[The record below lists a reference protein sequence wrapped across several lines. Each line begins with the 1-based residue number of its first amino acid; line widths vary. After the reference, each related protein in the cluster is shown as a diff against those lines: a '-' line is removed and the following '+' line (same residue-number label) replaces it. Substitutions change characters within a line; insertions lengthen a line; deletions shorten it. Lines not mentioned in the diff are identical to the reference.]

1 MDITTMLNE
10 PSAKL
15 AAANIGGPT
24 SGTIQ
29 VAPGG
34 GDGGELT
41 PSITGPLSWWPEGTL
56 GENSAIG
63 SKKLLDTD
71 TCGISPPYTLSL
83 PVRSAQ
89 QLALRTEYLGTRRSP
104 KHKYSDSQS
113 STSSCYSS
121 STPQHSRISSTSTFC
136 DMYNGDGS
144 PEASDTEPKLESSG
158 CFGHPQQPCRG
169 EFILSDQGSPA
180 AMVGKSPIHES
191 NRPASPSD
199 ALLFPKLLIHRDE
212 PRAHDTLSSTQ
223 GGFNP
228 SLLVPSPSEMSQ
240 RHKRAVSAPDHPGGH
255 SYNQF
260 LYHPL
265 EASQLSPLTSQMRLQ
280 APNHLAESIS
290 PPACTPA
297 ETTPQIYC
305 MYDKNCDTGSTLRKA
320 ISHIFGRNKLCTRR
334 IPDRIW
340 VHYCRKHYQR
350 SRYRNVRDY
359 SQRQCELVIEQ
370 IVRIQDWSNTN
381 KKNNST
387 LVVRDWTLSMR
398 KREQTR
404 IQDEMYNK
412 GKKRLYSERSNSKE
426 EDDSADPM
434 AHTGTAVP
442 DWLREKCNQV
452 YVTEEIISIANR
464 IRDDVCNGK
473 LDQIPDIEI
482 LPNIPADSTED
493 AKAKTPSR
501 RKSGGH
507 GHKRARSLC
516 DTIPEPIY
524 SSYTHL
530 PPLPEPCGG
539 QHETISYRHSR
550 TRSNVPP
557 NTHEQAGSSYH
568 GMFRMPRTPN
578 ARRSAHHRS
587 ISASVNYSPRG
598 RYDARMNVLS
608 SPTFVSSSLPE
619 PPFTPSLPPPP
630 TSSPGFTFSHNHNA
644 QNELEYAQLSSQRYP
659 SSYGPRHSRHQ
670 STPINTYSGNSPQV
684 QTRPSSHNYHQGYT
698 FQGYDLSVNTRSVP
712 RYLDT
717 YYTPVPSLPE
727 GGQMQMP
734 RSQPH

>member
-1 MDITTMLNE
+1 MDITNMLNE

-15 AAANIGGPT
+15 AAANIGGPA
-24 SGTIQ
+24 SGTTH

-34 GDGGELT
+34 EDRGELA
-41 PSITGPLSWWPEGTL
+41 PSITTSLSWWPEGTL
-56 GENSAIG
+56 GEEDPAIG
-63 SKKLLDTD
+63 EKRLLDTD
-71 TCGISPPYTLSL
+71 TCGMSPSYTLSL

-89 QLALRTEYLGTRRSP
+89 QLALKTEYLATRRSP
-104 KHKYSDSQS
+104 KHKYSDSHS
-113 STSSCYSS
+113 SASSYYSS

-136 DMYNGDGS
+136 EIYNGDGPS
-144 PEASDTEPKLESSG
+144 EASEMETKLESSS
-158 CFGHPQQPCRG
+158 CFGHPEQPGR
-169 EFILSDQGSPA
+169 EEIMLPQQGSPVA
-180 AMVGKSPIHES
+180 TAGKSPIHGS
-191 NRPASPSD
+191 NRPTSPSD

-212 PRAHDTLSSTQ
+212 PRAHDTLSSH
-223 GGFNP
+223 GEFN
-228 SLLVPSPSEMSQ
+228 STLLAPDMSQ
-240 RHKRAVSAPDHPGGH
+240 RHKRTFSAPDRPDSN

-265 EASQLSPLTSQMRLQ
+265 STAQPSPPTSQMHLQ
-280 APNHLAESIS
+280 APNHLTESIS
-290 PPACTPA
+290 APACTPA

-387 LVVRDWTLSMR
+387 LVVQDWTLSMR

-404 IQDEMYNK
+404 IQDELYNK
-412 GKKRLYSERSNSKE
+412 GKKRLYSERNNNNNKQ
-426 EDDSADPM
+426 EDDSVDPM

-452 YVTEEIISIANR
+452 YVTDEIISIANR

-482 LPNIPADSTED
+482 LPNIPADSVED
-493 AKAKTPSR
+493 AKSKTLSR
-501 RKSGGH
+501 RKSAGH

-516 DTIPEPIY
+516 DAVPEPIY

-530 PPLPEPCGG
+530 PPLPEPYGG
-539 QHETISYRHSR
+539 QHEQVLYRHSR

-557 NTHEQAGSSYH
+557 NTNEQAGSPYH

-578 ARRSAHHRS
+578 ARRPAHHRS

-598 RYDARMNVLS
+598 RFDPRMNGLS
-608 SPTFVSSSLPE
+608 PPGFGSAPLPE

-630 TSSPGFTFSHNHNA
+630 TSNPAFTFGHNHNT
-644 QNELEYAQLSSQRYP
+644 QNELDYAQLSSHRYP
-659 SSYGPRHSRHQ
+659 NSYGPRHSRHQ

-684 QTRPSSHNYHQGYT
+684 QTRPSPHNYHQSYT

-717 YYTPVPSLPE
+717 YYTPVPSLLE
-727 GGQMQMP
+727 GGQTQMH